1 MITIKSRQEGFRR
14 CGVAHSVA
22 ATSYPDDRFSE
33 KELVVLQNEPMLHVV
48 VESNDP
54 SKSTGLKANDAI
66 AAIKEAPDRASLDE
80 FTQGEK
86 RKSVVEAIEARRKEL
101 EA

>member
-22 ATSYPDDRFSE
+22 VTSYPDDRFSE
-33 KELVVLQNEPMLHVV
+33 KEQLILANEPMLHVV

-66 AAIKEAPDRASLDE
+66 AAIKEAPDRAALDV
-80 FTQGEK
+80 FVQGET
-86 RKSVVEAIEARRKEL
+86 RKSVIEASKARWKEL